1 VQSALEHIE
10 GEIIVVDNNSQDDS
24 CEMMKQRFPNVKLI
38 ENKDNSGFPKGNN
51 TGVAIA
57 KGEYIAS
64 SILIWLPKI
73 LLQSTGFRR
82 KAKDLGIV
90 GVKLIDG
97 GFLPE
102 SKRFLRLL
110 SLYKMTGLYKLFP
123 RVKYWV
129 NTMRNS

>member
-57 KGEYIAS
+57 KENTFAS
-64 SILIWLPKI
+64 SILIPWLPKI
-73 LLQSTGFRR
+73 L
-82 KAKDLGIV
+82 
-90 GVKLIDG
+90 
-97 GFLPE
+97 
-102 SKRFLRLL
+102 
-110 SLYKMTGLYKLFP
+110 YKVLAFAERQKT
-123 RVKYWV
+123 
-129 NTMRNS
+129 